1 LTQTKQAMATERMER
16 TSSRPS
22 RGPFGYVD
30 GDKGTRVSFEGTPDD
45 LQLAME
51 RSFTIRG
58 AAKKPSKPVPP
69 PPPPPTLKVKVRKNA
84 KKRVVKVNP
93 FDRNRDGA
101 TDAELQR
108 ASHLI
113 TNVVEVDR
121 ATQRKY
127 SKNLDLLTRQF
138 RDFLLLEIA
147 PYESALDAALDDAG
161 ESLRLITGVQS
172 ASFSLGRA
180 EQLLKR
186 LPELKTLDWVCK
198 RLRIPADIRELVVQ
212 EYMGASNEKHG
223 NRNKQQQPQSNQ
235 LSQLQPLLDLLRQQ
249 ERPRVRMPRS

>member
-1 LTQTKQAMATERMER
+1 MER
-16 TSSRPS
+16 TSNRPS

-51 RSFTIRG
+51 RSFTIRSSTTKPTATPPTKTSKTEKADKTDK
-58 AAKKPSKPVPP
+58 AAKPLRV
-69 PPPPPTLKVKVRKNA
+69 VVRSA
-84 KKRVVKVNP
+84 KGKRVVAVKP

-113 TNVVEVDR
+113 TNVVEVEP
-121 ATQRKY
+121 ATRRKY

-212 EYMGASNEKHG
+212 EYMGTSNEK
-223 NRNKQQQPQSNQ
+223 RKPQQQQPQSNQ

-249 ERPRVRMPRS
+249 ERTRVRMPKT

>member
-1 LTQTKQAMATERMER
+1 MER
-16 TSSRPS
+16 TSNRPS

-30 GDKGTRVSFEGTPDD
+30 GDKGTRVSFEGTPAQ
-45 LQLAME
+45 LQAAME
-51 RSFTIRG
+51 RSFTIRP
-58 AAKKPSKPVPP
+58 AKSSKAKQTNKTDKEAKPLRV
-69 PPPPPTLKVKVRKNA
+69 VVRSA
-84 KKRVVKVNP
+84 KGKRVVAVKP

-113 TNVVEVDR
+113 TNVVEVEP
-121 ATQRKY
+121 ATRRKY

-147 PYESALDAALDDAG
+147 PYESALEAALDDAG

-198 RLRIPADIRELVVQ
+198 RLRIPADIRELIVQ
-212 EYMGASNEKHG
+212 EYMGTSNEK
-223 NRNKQQQPQSNQ
+223 RKQPPQSIQPQ

-249 ERPRVRMPRS
+249 ERPRVRMPRSQSRAVG

>member
-1 LTQTKQAMATERMER
+1 MATERMER

-51 RSFTIRG
+51 RSFTIRSSTTKPNATPPTKTSKTDKTDK
-58 AAKKPSKPVPP
+58 AAKPLRV
-69 PPPPPTLKVKVRKNA
+69 VVRSA
-84 KKRVVKVNP
+84 KGKRVVAVKP

-113 TNVVEVDR
+113 TNVVEVEP
-121 ATQRKY
+121 ATRRKY

-198 RLRIPADIRELVVQ
+198 RLRIPADIRAIVIN
-212 EYMGASNEKHG
+212 EYFGGDKKEKPIDVLLKYLG
-223 NRNKQQQPQSNQ
+223 QTNKPQDSRRGSFANK
-235 LSQLQPLLDLLRQQ
+235 SSDSKP
-249 ERPRVRMPRS
+249 

>member
-1 LTQTKQAMATERMER
+1 MATMERM
-16 TSSRPS
+16 SNRPS

-69 PPPPPTLKVKVRKNA
+69 APAPAPPTLKVKVRKNA

-127 SKNLDLLTRQF
+127 SRNLDLLTRQF

-212 EYMGASNEKHG
+212 EYMGASNEKH
-223 NRNKQQQPQSNQ
+223 RNKQHQPQSNQ
-235 LSQLQPLLDLLRQQ
+235 LSKLQPLLDLLRQQ
-249 ERPRVRMPRS
+249 ERPRVRMPKT